1 MFVNSGVADCESLQN
16 IYGPK
21 VEENK
26 ADSAF
31 LKKTITILK
40 MMKCNE

>member
-21 VEENK
+21 VEEIRQTLL
-26 ADSAF
+26 SC
-31 LKKTITILK
+31 KKTIHYS
-40 MMKCNE
+40 EDDEV